1 MLVKKRLF
9 LQAAFFYAVCVVSL
23 LKFKVGGLGRCY
35 EEPVGIHF
43 VAMIERLV
51 FQLFYNK
58 KNANYE
64 NNSITIDVWC
74 RDVICDW
81 M

>member
-1 MLVKKRLF
+1 MLVKKRLLF
-9 LQAAFFYAVCVVSL
+9 QAAFFNAVCVVSL

-51 FQLFYNK
+51 FQLFY
-58 KNANYE
+58 
-64 NNSITIDVWC
+64 
-74 RDVICDW
+74 
-81 M
+81 